1 MKLSRWILLSLA
13 LATTAQ
19 AITIAAAADLQYAL
33 NEIIANYRKAHPNET
48 VDVVYGSSGKLDAQ
62 IRQGAPYDIFFSA
75 DISLPQQLAKD
86 GLAGS
91 VVKPYAIG
99 QLVLWSA
106 TRDASKLKLADLAS
120 PSISKVA
127 IANPQ
132 HAPYGKRA
140 QEALKKSGLWEK
152 VEPKLVYG
160 ENINQ
165 TMQFAQSGA
174 ADVGIVAQSLVLGLD
189 PAHKGSWTVIPDSL
203 HTPLLQGWIVTAR
216 AAKND
221 TAKHFTDFFA
231 DTSSRHILSRYGFA
245 LPEPSTGK

>member
-1 MKLSRWILLSLA
+1 MKLSRWMLLSLA
-13 LATTAQ
+13 LATTSQ

-48 VDVVYGSSGKLDAQ
+48 VAVVYGSSGKLDAQ

-91 VVKPYAIG
+91 IVKPYAIG
-99 QLVLWSA
+99 RLVLWSA
-106 TRDASKLKLADLAS
+106 TRDAGKLKLADLAS
-120 PSISKVA
+120 PSISEVA

-140 QEALKKSGLWEK
+140 EEALRKSGLWEK

-165 TMQFAQSGA
+165 TLQFAMSGA

-189 PAHKGSWTVIPDSL
+189 PAHKGSWVLVPDSL
-203 HTPLLQGWIVTAR
+203 HSPLLQGWIVTAR

-221 TAKHFTDFFA
+221 TAKHFADHFA
-231 DTSSRHILSRYGFA
+231 DTTSRHVLSRYGFV
-245 LPEPSTGK
+245 LPETPGR